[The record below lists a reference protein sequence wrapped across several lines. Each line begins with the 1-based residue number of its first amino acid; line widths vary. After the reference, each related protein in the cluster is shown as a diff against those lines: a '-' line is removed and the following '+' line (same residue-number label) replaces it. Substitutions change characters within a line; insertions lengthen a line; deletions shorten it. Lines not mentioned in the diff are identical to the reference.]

1 MPHVTGSGVVR
12 RSVQRGMTLI
22 EVAVAI
28 AVLAIMSGLLFQ
40 IIGGTIKGR
49 DTTMQELATP
59 KVENAVLGQIF
70 KDFRY
75 LWFGGLVGDAGFVGK
90 DGTRAGK
97 DADQVHFITARPSRI
112 ASIDE
117 GSTTQRQG
125 QRPSPLTEVGYAF
138 KVNDEEGDGLWIEMW
153 RREDYHVD
161 ADPTAGGVY
170 SMVYDKIRSFSLRY
184 YPPPDESTEK
194 SGLDEWDSRI
204 RHALPYA
211 IILEMRLDVANP
223 TKELNEDRQAHHVT
237 RIILL
242 RGAYNVRWTT
252 DDENNNQPGR

>member
-1 MPHVTGSGVVR
+1 MSAR
-12 RSVQRGMTLI
+12 RLQHGMTLI

-28 AVLAIMSGLLFQ
+28 AVLSVMSGLLFQ

-49 DTTMQELATP
+49 DTTLQELATP

-75 LWFGGLVGDAGFVGK
+75 LWYGGLVGDAGFVGK

-112 ASIDE
+112 ASIEE

-138 KVNDEEGDGLWIEMW
+138 KVNEDDGDGLWLEMW
-153 RREDYHVD
+153 RREDSFVD

-170 SMVYDKIRSFSLRY
+170 SIVYDRIRRFSLRY
-184 YPPPDESTEK
+184 YPPAEEREQVDSPA
-194 SGLDEWDSRI
+194 LDEWDSRI
-204 RHALPYA
+204 RNGLPYA
-211 IILEMRLDVANP
+211 IILEMQMDVPNP
-223 TKELNEDRQAHHVT
+223 TQEFSEERQAHRVT

-252 DDENNNQPGR
+252 DDDSQPGR

>member
-1 MPHVTGSGVVR
+1 MTR
-12 RSVQRGMTLI
+12 RSLQAGMTLI

-97 DADQVHFITARPSRI
+97 DADQVHFITARPSRV
-112 ASIDE
+112 ASIED

-125 QRPSPLTEVGYAF
+125 QRASPLTEVGYAF
-138 KVNDEEGDGLWIEMW
+138 RINDEDGDGLWLEMW
-153 RREDYHVD
+153 RREDYFVD
-161 ADPTAGGVY
+161 SNPTEGGVY

-204 RHALPYA
+204 RKSLPYA
-211 IILEMRLDVANP
+211 IILEMQLDVENR
-223 TKELNEDRQAHHVT
+223 TTEIGEDRQAHHVT

-252 DDENNNQPGR
+252 EDDGGNGNQPGR